1 MSVCWSLSVLRLLYV
16 ISRQCGLGAIFE
28 GIRKFVVSLSTCTFH
43 KKFII
48 FSLLDVELLNYFI
61 VKKVIHVETTPIKL
75 KLLLNLEKKE
85 PLQTY

>member
-28 GIRKFVVSLSTCTFH
+28 GIRKFVVSLSTFH

-75 KLLLNLEKKE
+75 KSLLNLEKKE

>member
-1 MSVCWSLSVLRLLYV
+1 MSVCWSLSVLHLLYV

-28 GIRKFVVSLSTCTFH
+28 GIRKFVVSLSTFH

-75 KLLLNLEKKE
+75 KSLLNLEKKE